1 MAAQYT
7 SKHGI
12 VGRPQ
17 PELFMA
23 FTDMRNFTRMV
34 PADQQVSLQ
43 ADFDTLTATAQ
54 GMSFSARIV
63 ERVPYTLIAAEDK
76 DAPFH
81 FSIKFHFDDG
91 GAGKTDFW
99 AEVDA
104 ELNGILKLMIGN
116 KIQEA
121 LDKMVDGMVQAS
133 AHI

>member
-34 PADQQVSLQ
+34 PQDQQVSLE

-54 GMSFSARIV
+54 GMSFSAKIV
-63 ERVPYTLIAAEDK
+63 ERVPYTLIALEDNG
-76 DAPFH
+76 APFH
-81 FSIKFHFDDG
+81 FSVKIHFDEA

-99 AEVDA
+99 VEVDA
-104 ELNGILKLMIGN
+104 ELNGILKMMLGS

-121 LDKMVDGMVQAS
+121 LDKMVDGMVGATAQV
-133 AHI
+133 

>member
-1 MAAQYT
+1 MAAHYT
-7 SKHGI
+7 SKHGL

-99 AEVDA
+99 VEVDA

>member
-34 PADQQVSLQ
+34 PQDQQVSLE

-54 GMSFSARIV
+54 GMSFSAKIV
-63 ERVPYTLIAAEDK
+63 ERVPYTLIALEDNG
-76 DAPFH
+76 APFH
-81 FSIKFHFDDG
+81 FSAKFHFDDA

-99 AEVDA
+99 VEVDA
-104 ELNGILKLMIGN
+104 ELNGILKMMLGS
-116 KIQEA
+116 KIQDA
-121 LDKMVDGMVQAS
+121 LDKMVDGMVQAT
-133 AHI
+133 AQV